1 MRMLIANIHMKVGG
15 NRSSLINLLKNI
27 DLKNH
32 EVDVFLFTHDEEA
45 KRELS
50 EIKGVRLLK
59 EPYLLSMVYT
69 PYKTYARKKDIL
81 RMTVKTVVSALI
93 KMIGTKRTLMLV
105 MLFQRRLG
113 YYDAAISFAHD
124 KWIGGF
130 YGGCNDFVN
139 KKVRAGR
146 KIAWIHNDPT
156 RLGFTEDICEKTY
169 KGFDRIVCVSQACKE
184 KIDEIAPGLM
194 NRSAVVYNMFGI
206 DEIRHKS
213 VECNPYD
220 YEGFKI
226 VTVARMFNLQK
237 RIDRAVECCKML
249 KNQGI
254 SGFRWYIVGDGQDF
268 KWLRGKV
275 AEEGLQDI
283 IVFTGYKS
291 NPYPYMRLA
300 DVLVLTSEYEAHGMV
315 LTESII
321 AGTPVI
327 VTGYRE
333 AGEFVKDNLNG
344 IITANST
351 EGVYA
356 AVKDVLL
363 NKDKLDTFREYI
375 ANQELS
381 NDAAIEQFWSVLRH

>member
-1 MRMLIANIHMKVGG
+1 
-15 NRSSLINLLKNI
+15 
-27 DLKNH
+27 
-32 EVDVFLFTHDEEA
+32 
-45 KRELS
+45 
-50 EIKGVRLLK
+50 
-59 EPYLLSMVYT
+59 
-69 PYKTYARKKDIL
+69 
-81 RMTVKTVVSALI
+81 
-93 KMIGTKRTLMLV
+93 MLV

-333 AGEFVKDNLNG
+333 AGEFVKDTLNG